1 MSEIVLILARNFKKE
16 TKKFIMKNLKINS
29 LRSIFVLVALVA
41 FNSCSVIEDLEYV
54 VVENPLQMH
63 GGEVTLKIN
72 GKFIEKGLNSKA
84 VAEVTPIYFCNDG
97 NEIPFQTE
105 IFQGAKAAGNGKVVP
120 KEGMSFSYSSTI
132 PFQKCMSQGEVKVRV
147 VVKKG
152 TEVAAEILTDKI
164 ADGTIDS
171 PLLLDLDDHVILAKD
186 EFVRVNTF
194 TKSATL
200 NFAKGKKNISSRE
213 MRDNDVKELLDF
225 VKSSLEEGSRIEVKS
240 IAIESYAS
248 PEGEVDLNT
257 NLAEDRAKSAQSF
270 LIGKAK
276 RMKFDAAK
284 EDAFYTLSPKGEDWA
299 GFKTEVNKT
308 THEDKELILRVLEMT
323 SDLTKREQEIRNM
336 AKTYKFLEK
345 EVLPQ
350 LRRAQVVV
358 TYDQVGY
365 SDDELKTLAMSNPD
379 TLNVEEILKSAT
391 LEENINDKLRVYKE
405 SQRIFENDWRTS
417 NNVGFTLYMMGD
429 VAGATEAFDK
439 AASIGDNAVVS
450 NNVGAVTHRNEGKST
465 DRVNELLSASNTPEA
480 KYNMGLIQ
488 IEEGKYEEAI
498 TSMGETKS
506 FNVALA
512 QLLAGHNDDAS
523 QTLDANQDNPAINYY
538 LKAIIGAR
546 TNNSEMVMDN
556 LKSAFEKD
564 ASLKDKAKI
573 DREFIK
579 FFENADFLA
588 IF

>member
-1 MSEIVLILARNFKKE
+1 
-16 TKKFIMKNLKINS
+16 MKNMKINT

-41 FNSCSVIEDLEYV
+41 FNSCSVIQDLEYV

-63 GGEVTLKIN
+63 GSEVTLQIN
-72 GKFIEKGLNSKA
+72 GKFIEKGLNAKA

-132 PFQKCMSQGEVKVRV
+132 PFQKCMSQGEVKVRI

-152 TEVAAEILTDKI
+152 TEVAEEILTDKI
-164 ADGTIDS
+164 ADGTVDT
-171 PLLLDLDDHVILAKD
+171 PLLLDLDDHVISAND

-194 TKSATL
+194 TKAATL
-200 NFAKGKKNISSRE
+200 NFAKGKHSISRKE
-213 MRDNDVKELLDF
+213 MRDEDVTELLDF
-225 VKSSLEEGSRIEVKS
+225 VKASLEEGSRIQVKS

-248 PEGEVDLNT
+248 PEGEVDLNN
-257 NLAEDRAKSAQSF
+257 NLAEDRAKSAKLF
-270 LIGKAK
+270 LVGKAK
-276 RMKFDAAK
+276 RMKFGAAK
-284 EDAFYTLSPKGEDWA
+284 EDGFYTMSPKGEDWA

-308 THEDKELILRVLEMT
+308 SHEDKELILRVLEMT
-323 SDLTKREQEIRNM
+323 ADLTKREQEIRNM

-365 SDDELKTLAMSNPD
+365 SDDELKSLAMSNPD
-379 TLNVEEILKSAT
+379 TLNVEEILKAAS

-405 SQRIFENDWRTS
+405 SQRIFANDWRTS
-417 NNVGFTLYMMGD
+417 NNVGYILYMMGD

-439 AASIGDNAVVS
+439 AASIGDNATVS
-450 NNVGAVTHRNEGKST
+450 NNVGAVTHRNEGKAT
-465 DRVNELLSASNTPEA
+465 DRVNELLSASNTAEA

-488 IEEGKYEEAI
+488 VEEGKYEEAI

-523 QTLDANQDNPAINYY
+523 QTLDANEDNPAVNHY

-556 LKSAFEKD
+556 LKSAFDKD
-564 ASLKDKAKI
+564 ASLKDKAKT

>member
-1 MSEIVLILARNFKKE
+1 M
-16 TKKFIMKNLKINS
+16 KINS
-29 LRSIFVLVALVA
+29 LRSIFVLIALVA
-41 FNSCSVIEDLEYV
+41 FNSCSVIQDLEYV

-63 GGEVTLKIN
+63 GGEVTLQIN
-72 GKFIEKGLNSKA
+72 GKFIEKGLNAKA

-152 TEVAAEILTDKI
+152 TEVAEEILTDKI
-164 ADGTIDS
+164 ADGTVDT
-171 PLLLDLDDHVILAKD
+171 PLLLDLDDHVISAND

-194 TKSATL
+194 TKAATL
-200 NFAKGKKNISSRE
+200 NFAKGKHSISRKE
-213 MRDNDVKELLDF
+213 MRDEDVTELLDF
-225 VKSSLEEGSRIEVKS
+225 VKASLEEGSRIQVKS

-248 PEGEVDLNT
+248 PEGEVDLNN
-257 NLAEDRAKSAQSF
+257 NLAEDRAKSAKSF
-270 LIGKAK
+270 IIGKAK

-284 EDAFYTLSPKGEDWA
+284 EDGFYTMSPKGEDWA

-323 SDLTKREQEIRNM
+323 ADLTKREQEIRNM

-358 TYDQVGY
+358 TYDQIGY
-365 SDDELKTLAMSNPD
+365 SDDELKSLAMSNPD
-379 TLNVEEILKSAT
+379 TLNVEEILKAAS

-405 SQRIFENDWRTS
+405 SQRIFANDWRTS
-417 NNVGFTLYMMGD
+417 NNVGYTLYMMGD

-439 AASIGDNAVVS
+439 AASIGDNATVS
-450 NNVGAVTHRNEGKST
+450 NNVGAVTHRNEGKAT
-465 DRVNELLSASNTPEA
+465 DRVNELLSASNTAEA

-488 IEEGKYEEAI
+488 VEEGKYEEAI

-523 QTLDANQDNPAINYY
+523 QTLGANEDNPALNYY

-556 LKSAFEKD
+556 LKSAFDKD
-564 ASLKDKAKI
+564 ASLKDKAKT

>member
-1 MSEIVLILARNFKKE
+1 MSKIVLILARNFKKE

-29 LRSIFVLVALVA
+29 LRSIFVLVAIVA

-84 VAEVTPIYFCNDG
+84 VAEVTPIYFCKDG

-152 TEVAAEILTDKI
+152 TEVAAEILTEKI
-164 ADGTIDS
+164 ADGTIDT
-171 PLLLDLDDHVILAKD
+171 PLLLDLDDHVILAND

-200 NFAKGKKNISSRE
+200 NFSKGKKNITNKE
-213 MRDNDVKELLDF
+213 IRDEDVTELLAF

-240 IAIESYAS
+240 VGIESYAS

-257 NLAEDRAKSAQSF
+257 DLAEDRAKSAQSF
-270 LIGKAK
+270 FKGKAK
-276 RMKFDAAK
+276 RMKIDAAK
-284 EDAFYTLSPKGEDWA
+284 EDGFYTLSPKGEDWA

-323 SDLTKREQEIRNM
+323 ADLTKREQEIRNM

-350 LRRAQVVV
+350 LRRAQIIVN
-358 TYDQVGY
+358 YDQVGY
-365 SDDELKTLAMSNPD
+365 SDDELKALAMSNPD
-379 TLNVEEILKSAT
+379 TLNVEEILKAAT

-405 SQRIFENDWRTS
+405 AQRIFTNDWRTS
-417 NNVGFTLYMMGD
+417 NNVGYTLYMMGD

-439 AASIGDNAVVS
+439 AASIGDNELVS

-465 DRVNELLSASNTPEA
+465 DRINELLSASNTTES

-523 QTLDANQDNPAINYY
+523 QTLDANQDNPALNYY

-564 ASLKDKAKI
+564 ASLKNKAKS

-579 FFENADFLA
+579 FLENADFLA

>member
-1 MSEIVLILARNFKKE
+1 M
-16 TKKFIMKNLKINS
+16 KINS
-29 LRSIFVLVALVA
+29 LRSIFVLIALVA
-41 FNSCSVIEDLEYV
+41 FNSCSVIQDLEYV

-63 GGEVTLKIN
+63 GGEVTLQIN
-72 GKFIEKGLNSKA
+72 GKFIEKGLNAKA

-132 PFQKCMSQGEVKVRV
+132 PFQKCMSQGEVKVRI

-152 TEVAAEILTDKI
+152 TEVAEEILTDKI
-164 ADGTIDS
+164 ADGTVDT
-171 PLLLDLDDHVILAKD
+171 PLLLDLDDHVISAND

-194 TKSATL
+194 TKAATL
-200 NFAKGKKNISSRE
+200 NFAKGKHSISRKE
-213 MRDNDVKELLDF
+213 MRDEDVTELLDF
-225 VKSSLEEGSRIEVKS
+225 VKASLEEGSRIQVKS

-248 PEGEVDLNT
+248 PEGEVDLNN
-257 NLAEDRAKSAQSF
+257 NLAEDRAKSAKSF
-270 LIGKAK
+270 LVGKAK

-284 EDAFYTLSPKGEDWA
+284 EDGFYTMSPKGEDWA

-323 SDLTKREQEIRNM
+323 ADLTKREQEIRNM

-365 SDDELKTLAMSNPD
+365 SDDELKSLAMSNPD
-379 TLNVEEILKSAT
+379 TLNVEEILKAAS

-405 SQRIFENDWRTS
+405 SQRIFANDWRTS
-417 NNVGFTLYMMGD
+417 NNVGYILYMMGD

-439 AASIGDNAVVS
+439 AASIGDNATVS
-450 NNVGAVTHRNEGKST
+450 NNVGAVTHRNEGKAT
-465 DRVNELLSASNTPEA
+465 DRVNELLSASNTAEA

-488 IEEGKYEEAI
+488 VEEGKYEEAI

-523 QTLDANQDNPAINYY
+523 QTLDANEDNPALNYY

-564 ASLKDKAKI
+564 ASLKDKAKT

>member
-1 MSEIVLILARNFKKE
+1 
-16 TKKFIMKNLKINS
+16 
-29 LRSIFVLVALVA
+29 
-41 FNSCSVIEDLEYV
+41 
-54 VVENPLQMH
+54 
-63 GGEVTLKIN
+63 
-72 GKFIEKGLNSKA
+72 
-84 VAEVTPIYFCNDG
+84 
-97 NEIPFQTE
+97 
-105 IFQGAKAAGNGKVVP
+105 
-120 KEGMSFSYSSTI
+120 
-132 PFQKCMSQGEVKVRV
+132 
-147 VVKKG
+147 
-152 TEVAAEILTDKI
+152 
-164 ADGTIDS
+164 
-171 PLLLDLDDHVILAKD
+171 
-186 EFVRVNTF
+186 
-194 TKSATL
+194 
-200 NFAKGKKNISSRE
+200 
-213 MRDNDVKELLDF
+213 
-225 VKSSLEEGSRIEVKS
+225 
-240 IAIESYAS
+240 
-248 PEGEVDLNT
+248 
-257 NLAEDRAKSAQSF
+257 
-270 LIGKAK
+270 
-276 RMKFDAAK
+276 
-284 EDAFYTLSPKGEDWA
+284 
-299 GFKTEVNKT
+299 
-308 THEDKELILRVLEMT
+308 
-323 SDLTKREQEIRNM
+323 
-336 AKTYKFLEK
+336 
-345 EVLPQ
+345 
-350 LRRAQVVV
+350 VVV

-439 AASIGDNAVVS
+439 AASIADNAVVS

-523 QTLDANQDNPAINYY
+523 QTLDANLDNPAINYY

>member
-1 MSEIVLILARNFKKE
+1 M
-16 TKKFIMKNLKINS
+16 KINS
-29 LRSIFVLVALVA
+29 LRSIFVLIALVA
-41 FNSCSVIEDLEYV
+41 FNSCSVIQDLEYV

-63 GGEVTLKIN
+63 GGEVTLQIN
-72 GKFIEKGLNSKA
+72 GKFIEKGLNAKA

-132 PFQKCMSQGEVKVRV
+132 PFQKCMSQGEVKVRI

-152 TEVAAEILTDKI
+152 TEVAEEILTDKI
-164 ADGTIDS
+164 ADGTVDT
-171 PLLLDLDDHVILAKD
+171 PLLLDLDDHVISAND

-194 TKSATL
+194 TKAATL
-200 NFAKGKKNISSRE
+200 NFAKGKHSISRKE
-213 MRDNDVKELLDF
+213 MRDEDVTELLDF
-225 VKSSLEEGSRIEVKS
+225 VKASLEEGSRIQVKS

-248 PEGEVDLNT
+248 PEGEVDLNN
-257 NLAEDRAKSAQSF
+257 NLAEDRAKSAKSF
-270 LIGKAK
+270 IIGKAK

-284 EDAFYTLSPKGEDWA
+284 EDGFYTISPKGEDWA

-323 SDLTKREQEIRNM
+323 ADLTKREQEIRNM

-358 TYDQVGY
+358 TYDQIGY
-365 SDDELKTLAMSNPD
+365 SDDELKSLAMSNPD
-379 TLNVEEILKSAT
+379 TLNVEEILKAAS

-405 SQRIFENDWRTS
+405 SQRIFANDWRTS
-417 NNVGFTLYMMGD
+417 NNVGYTLYMMGD

-439 AASIGDNAVVS
+439 AASIGDNATVS
-450 NNVGAVTHRNEGKST
+450 NNVGAVTHRNEGKAT
-465 DRVNELLSASNTPEA
+465 DRVNELLSASNTAEA

-488 IEEGKYEEAI
+488 VEEGRYEEAI

-523 QTLDANQDNPAINYY
+523 QTLDANEDNPALNYY

-556 LKSAFEKD
+556 LKSAFDKD
-564 ASLKDKAKI
+564 ASLKDKAKT

>member
-1 MSEIVLILARNFKKE
+1 
-16 TKKFIMKNLKINS
+16 MKNMKINS
-29 LRSIFVLVALVA
+29 LRSIFVLIALVA
-41 FNSCSVIEDLEYV
+41 FNSCSVIQDLEYV

-63 GGEVTLKIN
+63 GGEVTLQIN
-72 GKFIEKGLNSKA
+72 GKFIEKGLNAKA

-132 PFQKCMSQGEVKVRV
+132 PFQKCMSQGEVKVRI

-152 TEVAAEILTDKI
+152 TEVAEEILTDKI
-164 ADGTIDS
+164 ADGTVDT
-171 PLLLDLDDHVILAKD
+171 PLLLDLDDHVISAND

-194 TKSATL
+194 TKAATL
-200 NFAKGKKNISSRE
+200 NFAKGKHSISRKE
-213 MRDNDVKELLDF
+213 MRDEDVTELLDF
-225 VKSSLEEGSRIEVKS
+225 VKASLEEGSRIQVKS

-248 PEGEVDLNT
+248 PEGEVDLNN
-257 NLAEDRAKSAQSF
+257 NLAEDRAKSAKSF
-270 LIGKAK
+270 IIGKAK

-284 EDAFYTLSPKGEDWA
+284 EDGFYTISPKGEDWA

-323 SDLTKREQEIRNM
+323 ADLTKREQEIRNM

-358 TYDQVGY
+358 TYDQIGY
-365 SDDELKTLAMSNPD
+365 SDDELKSLAMSNPD
-379 TLNVEEILKSAT
+379 TLNVEEILKAAS

-405 SQRIFENDWRTS
+405 SQRIFANDWRTS
-417 NNVGFTLYMMGD
+417 NNVGYTLYMMGD

-439 AASIGDNAVVS
+439 AASIGDNATVS
-450 NNVGAVTHRNEGKST
+450 NNVGAVTHRNEGKAT
-465 DRVNELLSASNTPEA
+465 DRVNELLSASNTAEA

-488 IEEGKYEEAI
+488 VEEGRYEEAI

-523 QTLDANQDNPAINYY
+523 QTLDANEDNPALNYY

-556 LKSAFEKD
+556 LKSAFDKD
-564 ASLKDKAKI
+564 ASLKDKAKT

>member
-213 MRDNDVKELLDF
+213 MRDKDVKELLDF

-257 NLAEDRAKSAQSF
+257 NLAEDRAKSVQSF

-564 ASLKDKAKI
+564 ASLKAKAKI